1 MSVISR
7 LKLTSSPIP
16 AGSEPFGTKLEIGLL
31 KKVGSRFRMKKESFV
46 ESEFSSSH
54 LGKEMIPD
62 LKQIYISSRGNLP
75 ENAIVEKLAVLDKG
89 NNGINV

>member
-1 MSVISR
+1 
-7 LKLTSSPIP
+7 
-16 AGSEPFGTKLEIGLL
+16 
-31 KKVGSRFRMKKESFV
+31 MKKKSFV

>member
-1 MSVISR
+1 
-7 LKLTSSPIP
+7 
-16 AGSEPFGTKLEIGLL
+16 
-31 KKVGSRFRMKKESFV
+31 MKKESFV
-46 ESEFSSSH
+46 ESEFSFSH

-75 ENAIVEKLAVLDKG
+75 ENAIVEKLAMLEG

>member
-1 MSVISR
+1 
-7 LKLTSSPIP
+7 
-16 AGSEPFGTKLEIGLL
+16 
-31 KKVGSRFRMKKESFV
+31 MKKESFV

-54 LGKEMIPD
+54 LGKEIIPD
-62 LKQIYISSRGNLP
+62 LKQIYISSGNLP